1 MITELY
7 SIEHNKLGIEVGT
20 REEHIAVPMKRK
32 QNRQFQIN
40 GGIELKTDV
49 EGEGRGYER
58 GSVGQTAKIK
68 SLLKGRIE
76 T

>member
-1 MITELY
+1 MITKLY
-7 SIEHNKLGIEVGT
+7 FIEQHKLGIELGT

-49 EGEGRGYER
+49 EGEGRGDER
-58 GSVGQTAKIK
+58 GSMGQNN
-68 SLLKGRIE
+68 
-76 T
+76 